1 MKQAE
6 HLTKDGLNKI
16 IKIKQG
22 MNKNR
27 SIIEGNNQ
35 D

>member
-1 MKQAE
+1 MKQSK

-16 IKIKQG
+16 VQIKQG

-27 SIIEGNNQ
+27 SNKEAKK
-35 D
+35 